1 MAKTENTYYEG
12 QVLWAQIDANRHL
25 RHSAYADFCAQARS
39 NMLKSMGLSLT
50 DFAKHQIG
58 PILFREELI
67 YFKEVHLDEFIYVE
81 VEMNKYNT
89 TNSRFSFRHIIYKE
103 NGVKAAEVNVDGAWL
118 DLKARKLVSIPT
130 EWDAYVARIP
140 KSADYVEI
148 ND

>member
-1 MAKTENTYYEG
+1 MATTENTFYEG

-39 NMLKSMGLSLT
+39 NMLKSIGLSLT
-50 DFAKHQIG
+50 DFAKNQIG

-67 YFKEVHLDEFIYVE
+67 YYKEIHLDEYIRVE

-89 TNSRFSFRHIIYKE
+89 VNSRFSFRHTIYKE

-118 DLKARKLVSIPT
+118 DLKTRKLVAVPADWQSYLDRIPT
-130 EWDAYVARIP
+130 SE
-140 KSADYVEI
+140 DYVQIDE
-148 ND
+148 